1 MSTEE
6 HLVIYPKSKQEWRD
20 WLLENHTL
28 KNAVWVVFYKKK
40 VNKPTIS
47 WSDSVDEALCFGW
60 IDSVKKTMD
69 AERSVQFFSKRKP
82 NSTWSKIN
90 KLKVELLIEE
100 GRMTKAGFESIER
113 ARKNGSWNVLD
124 EVEEL
129 IVPADLSN
137 AFQLYPGAEIYF
149 SGLSRSVRKMLLQW
163 VVLAKRPETRQ
174 NRIKEIAWNASL
186 QQKPKQFK

>member
-100 GRMTKAGFESIER
+100 GRMTKAGSEQICK
-113 ARKNGSWNVLD
+113 KNVAPMGCIGKTTGN
-124 EVEEL
+124 
-129 IVPADLSN
+129 PA
-137 AFQLYPGAEIYF
+137 E
-149 SGLSRSVRKMLLQW
+149 
-163 VVLAKRPETRQ
+163 Q
-174 NRIKEIAWNASL
+174 NQRNSMECIPATKTKTI
-186 QQKPKQFK
+186 